1 MSFQIGIN
9 PAKRQQLFSRES
21 SRFSPSCVEHR
32 SSVALGENEDIIR
45 IGARTLWIEAHNRE
59 KKRRYDL
66 CRGCATRGVP
76 AASFRSGAMEKDMA
90 PAEPEPFIVGE
101 ALNTGEQ
108 RMTIGS
114 AHQTGASQLEH
125 PAFQLVSP
133 QRPRKRS
140 DNTAPCDGTPAT
152 QDRKTGG

>member
-66 CRGCATRGVP
+66 CRGYATRRVP
-76 AASFRSGAMEKDMA
+76 AATFRSGAMEQDMA
-90 PAEPEPFIVGE
+90 PAEPEPVIDAE
-101 ALNTGEQ
+101 ELNTVQ
-108 RMTIGS
+108 RRMNS
-114 AHQTGASQLEH
+114 RSPLQTA
-125 PAFQLVSP
+125 
-133 QRPRKRS
+133 
-140 DNTAPCDGTPAT
+140 TPPPPPPPL
-152 QDRKTGG
+152 

>member
-32 SSVALGENEDIIR
+32 SSVALGAIEDIIR

-66 CRGCATRGVP
+66 WPGCATGGVP
-76 AASFRSGAMEKDMA
+76 AACFRSGEMEKNMA
-90 PAEPEPFIVGE
+90 PEQPGRLARVEP
-101 ALNTGEQ
+101 L
-108 RMTIGS
+108 
-114 AHQTGASQLEH
+114 L
-125 PAFQLVSP
+125 
-133 QRPRKRS
+133 
-140 DNTAPCDGTPAT
+140 
-152 QDRKTGG
+152 